1 MKQSL
6 KRILAVSLSLLML
19 TGLMTPALAYDA
31 CQPVQDLTLS
41 GDQTPDYDGRTI
53 YYLDIYSGQQ
63 TGRPEYNSANL
74 SQLYKDAVLN
84 RNNYIEWVNLAYN
97 IFASHGCSYGDDED
111 RGWVNG
117 FSSRDSG
124 YKVDFIQSM
133 MEAYEYDGS
142 EYDVRSTGLSHASS
156 LQVAVEET
164 ANSVSWLLKNYSAH
178 GGMDKEDILGQHDLL
193 TDTSVM
199 SNKSGPV
206 LYANVANL
214 DRYGATDRYA
224 YNSFTIAFYDFQV
237 YALDTGDELNSAV
250 TGKTA
255 TQVQNGEVN
264 GVSYGNTEDSTD
276 VLAENY
282 TLDDMSVTLTTG
294 SSTTS
299 TMGSSV
305 TNSNTITNGLTLGRS
320 LNITAK
326 IPLLADIGVSL
337 SGSFSF
343 SDAISNAYTNST
355 STAEQVSDGLSVTAN
370 VPPHTVLVGS
380 KEETR
385 VTTTIQ
391 YDCPIVVTYNVAIF
405 SMSGNLWDGSA
416 IDSFDGYTQR
426 SFLTKFG
433 DTGSGQDAPEEIYW
447 RATMNSDDPSYD
459 KSYGYTK
466 ATNDNGTV
474 LCEGLDWSSIL
485 EQEAPTTGYSTDQLS
500 AGTQMIYDLD
510 DDYAM
515 SVNGAAISLDETYQS
530 ISMADV
536 NNPQAMPVYPI
547 GSVYVNWQIEDER
560 TMEVGDTMAINS
572 NRVKAMDTE
581 GASYHGFLFGQGTWK
596 IVDAS
601 GNILTDANGKEQNT
615 DGVAQITTDAVTG
628 KQTLTAVAPGTSY
641 VKYFI
646 KETQADGSYTY
657 VTHDGTPSLNE
668 NISSPAY
675 KFVVSAPAAEA
686 FDGTLVLVGSP
697 VVTTNVT
704 ENLNT
709 LEGLALTAYD
719 KTGKEV
725 VPHVSWEA
733 QELPGKGI
741 TVDPDGAITVTTPG
755 TFHVRAYWDNSA
767 NGVDNVYSDW
777 VEVTAAEPV
786 SLLLG
791 ISYHPFTDVPYT
803 HWANDHVGF
812 VCLNKIMNGTAATKF
827 TPNGT
832 TTRAMVAQ
840 VLYNLA
846 GQPAVEG
853 ENPFVDVAADAWY
866 ADAVIWAAETGLTT
880 GVKADRFAPNDQV
893 TREQLVTFICR
904 YADWAGVDLPQGD
917 GDLSRYEDADQIS
930 AWAKDFVVRA
940 LEAGIINGK
949 TDTTLVPGGYAT
961 RAELAAM
968 LHRCCGSMLGN
979 EMNIIPLPSGPVIPP
994 LFPRGD

>member
-1 MKQSL
+1 MLHSHLFL
-6 KRILAVSLSLLML
+6 KRTLALVL
-19 TGLMTPALAYDA
+19 TLALAAGLMVTPALAYDA
-31 CQPVQDLTLS
+31 YQPVADLTLS

-53 YYLDIYSGQQ
+53 CYLDIYSGQQ

-84 RNNYIEWVNLAYN
+84 RNNYIEWVNLAYQ
-97 IFASHGCSYGDDED
+97 IFGSHDCSYNDDED
-111 RGWVNG
+111 RGWAGG
-117 FSSRDSG
+117 FSKTDSG

-133 MEAYEYDGS
+133 MEARQYDGS
-142 EYDVRSTGLSHASS
+142 EYDVKSTGLVHGAS
-156 LQVAVEET
+156 LQDAVE
-164 ANSVSWLLKNYSAH
+164 ASADSVSWLLKNYSAH

-199 SNKSGPV
+199 SDKSGPV

-237 YALDTGDELNSAV
+237 FALDTGSELNSAV

-255 TQVQNGEVN
+255 TQVQNGEVH

-282 TLDDMSVTLTTG
+282 TLNDMSVTLTTG

-320 LNITAK
+320 LSINAK
-326 IPLLADIGVSL
+326 IPLLADIGASL

-355 STAEQVSDGLSVTAN
+355 STAEQVTDGLSVTAN

-405 SMSGNLWDGSA
+405 SMNGNLWDGSV

-433 DTGSGQDAPEEIYW
+433 DNKAGQDAPEEIYW
-447 RATMNSDDPSYD
+447 RATVNSGDPSYD
-459 KSYGYTK
+459 KTYGFTK

-474 LCEGLDWSSIL
+474 LCEGLDWSAIL
-485 EQEAPTTGYSTDQLS
+485 AQEVPTTGYSTDQLS
-500 AGTQMIYDLD
+500 SGTQMIYDLD

-530 ISMADV
+530 MSMADV
-536 NNPQAMPVYPI
+536 NDPQAMPVYPI
-547 GSVYVNWQIEDER
+547 GSVYVNWQIEDAR

-581 GASYHGFLFGQGTWK
+581 GAPYHGFLFGQGTWK
-596 IVDAS
+596 IVDAN
-601 GNILTDANGKEQNT
+601 GHVLTDASGSEQNT
-615 DGVAQITTDAVTG
+615 DGVAQITTDPVTG

-686 FDGTLVLVGSP
+686 FDGTLVLTGSAA
-697 VVTTNVT
+697 VTTNVT
-704 ENLNT
+704 ENLTT
-709 LEGLALTAYD
+709 LEGLTLTAYD

-725 VPHVSWEA
+725 VPYVSWEA
-733 QELPGKGI
+733 QELPSKGI
-741 TVDPDGAITVTTPG
+741 TVDPDGAITVDKPG

-777 VEVTAAEPV
+777 VEVTAAEPA

-803 HWANDHVGF
+803 HWANDAVGF
-812 VCLNKIMNGTAATKF
+812 VCQNGIMNGTSAALF
-827 TPNGT
+827 TPAST

-846 GQPAVEG
+846 GQPAVTG
-853 ENPFVDVAADAWY
+853 ENPFADVKENAWY
-866 ADAVIWAAETGLTT
+866 TDAVIWAAEAGLTT
-880 GVKADRFAPNDQV
+880 GIQADRFAPNDKV

-904 YADWAGVDLPQGD
+904 YADWAQLTLPTGGPALDTFPDAHQVSGWA
-917 GDLSRYEDADQIS
+917 EDFMI
-930 AWAKDFVVRA
+930 RA
-940 LEAGIINGK
+940 LDAGIISGNANG
-949 TDTTLVPGGYAT
+949 TLDPQGSAT
-961 RAELAAM
+961 RSQLAQI
-968 LHRCCGSMLGN
+968 LYNLLDH
-979 EMNIIPLPSGPVIPP
+979 
-994 LFPRGD
+994 